1 MSIQVRGL
9 APLLQIF
16 DMPTSL
22 AFYVDVLGCR
32 IVNASGP
39 VPHCGWAHLALGDTE
54 LMLNTM
60 YEDHD
65 RPSEIDSDRAVAHG
79 DTALYFGCPDVEA
92 VHRHLLEK
100 GLDCGP
106 PVVTS
111 YGMKQLS
118 VKDPDGYNL
127 CFQWA
132 SEIEK
137 PNT

>member
-1 MSIQVRGL
+1 MSKQVRGL

-32 IVNASGP
+32 IVHASGP

-79 DTALYFGCPDVEA
+79 DTALNFLDVPTWRRFIA
-92 VHRHLLEK
+92 TFLRR
-100 GLDCGP
+100 
-106 PVVTS
+106 
-111 YGMKQLS
+111 
-118 VKDPDGYNL
+118 
-127 CFQWA
+127 A
-132 SEIEK
+132 SIAGR
-137 PNT
+137 PW